1 MFKNILGHFI
11 RAHDMGIDMG
21 TVNTLVYVRDK
32 GIVINEPSVVAINT
46 KTDQILA
53 IGDEAKKML
62 GKTPEHILATRPL
75 ERGVISDFE
84 ATEKMIH
91 YFIDKVHQTKNLF
104 LPHPKIVSGIPL
116 GITEVEKKAVEDAIL
131 QAGAQRVYLVEEPL
145 VAAVGARLPI
155 EQPTGYMVVDLGGGT
170 TKIAVM
176 SLGGIVSQ
184 KTISIAGQEL
194 NKDIVR
200 YAQNEL
206 NVLIGEETAE
216 RLKIKIGSALPD
228 QENKKLKIR
237 GRDLNTGLPSE
248 IEFSEIQVLEAIN
261 KSLNLIVENI
271 KYVLEVTPPELVSDI
286 YERGLFLSGGGALL
300 KNIDKYISQKI
311 NIQVNLIDD
320 PLTAVV
326 RGTGM
331 VLENLETMKE
341 ILIPSAKEEEKEN
354 KI

>member
-1 MFKNILGHFI
+1 MFKKLLGHFI

-46 KTDQILA
+46 KSDQILA

-104 LPHPKIVSGIPL
+104 LPHPRIVTGLPL
-116 GITEVEKKAVEDAIL
+116 DVTEVEKKAVEDAIL

-145 VAAVGARLPI
+145 AAAVGAHLPI
-155 EQPTGYMVVDLGGGT
+155 EQPTGYMIVDLGGGT
-170 TKIAVM
+170 TKIAVI
-176 SLGGIVSQ
+176 SLGSIVSQ
-184 KTISIAGQEL
+184 KSIDVAGQEL
-194 NKDIVR
+194 NKDIVQ
-200 YAQNEL
+200 YAQDEL
-206 NVLIGEETAE
+206 NILLGEETAE
-216 RLKIKIGSALPD
+216 RLKIKIGSAVV
-228 QENKKLKIR
+228 EKELKELKVR
-237 GRDLNTGLPSE
+237 GRDLNTGLPRE
-248 IEFSEIQVLEAIN
+248 IVLNEGQVLEAIN
-261 KSLNLIVENI
+261 RSLRIIVDNI

-300 KNIDKYISQKI
+300 RNIDQYISQQI

-326 RGTGM
+326 RGTGAI
-331 VLENLETMKE
+331 LENLETLKE
-341 ILIPSAKEEEKEN
+341 VLIPSAKEEAKEN